1 MLTPRLAI
9 MNMLVTFSQVF
20 VMHIYSMSLNMI
32 FFFSCLAASNG
43 EMFDEKVLIHSL
55 TSPLRITRVYSGPCR
70 ERWLR
75 RHRTV
80 YYLHFSPTQWWHAIR
95 ALDSD
100 TGIWGTA
107 AWSKVQIS
115 SRATSFSTAEDDN
128 VVYSSGWEARLPYL
142 HAVKM
147 ARFAD
152 NPSRAQAFSWVGWA
166 F

>member
-9 MNMLVTFSQVF
+9 MNMLVTFSQAF

-80 YYLHFSPTQWWHAIR
+80 YYLHFSPTKWWHAIR

-142 HAVKM
+142 HAVKWR
-147 ARFAD
+147 ASLTTPRVRK
-152 NPSRAQAFSWVGWA
+152 PSVG
-166 F
+166 